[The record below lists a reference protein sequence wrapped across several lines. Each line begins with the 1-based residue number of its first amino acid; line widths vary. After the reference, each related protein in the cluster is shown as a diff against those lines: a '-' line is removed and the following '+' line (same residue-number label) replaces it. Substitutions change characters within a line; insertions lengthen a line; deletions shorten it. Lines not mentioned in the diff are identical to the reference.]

1 MHSVTKSVGSTL
13 IGIAHRQGKIRL
25 DQHLNE
31 FFSDY
36 YPIGDGL
43 YAGKEQISVEHVLQQ
58 RHGIEWDEW
67 TLPFTDPQN
76 PVYQAITSGDWY
88 RYILTR
94 PMDAQ
99 PGEKFT
105 YSTIGSSLMS
115 RMIRKVS
122 GESPRVFAT
131 KQLFE
136 PLGITN
142 IHWELFSQEGMGQ
155 GETDFPNPDNDEP
168 LGFALWL
175 RPQDMLTYGELYLNG
190 GVHEGR
196 RIIDQSWI
204 DASWTNFSN
213 EENTPLFT
221 ERGADSGYG
230 YQWWSFTIIDDLGR
244 EWPLRYAAGWARQRI
259 IIIPWLNM
267 VIVSVADDYD
277 FTGPSIGTLLQTII
291 LPELNLTLDRRFN
304 GAWYNPLTDGQ
315 GLTLEVVNNGQTL
328 IGFWY
333 TYTDDGQLRWF
344 TMDGPIDK
352 SEANVTII
360 ETSGGLFLQD
370 DPVTRTVWGSGHFT
384 VIDCNNVSF
393 EINSEETNTS
403 VPLSRLTGTCEA
415 Q

>member
-1 MHSVTKSVGSTL
+1 
-13 IGIAHRQGKIRL
+13 
-25 DQHLNE
+25 
-31 FFSDY
+31 
-36 YPIGDGL
+36 
-43 YAGKEQISVEHVLQQ
+43 
-58 RHGIEWDEW
+58 
-67 TLPFTDPQN
+67 
-76 PVYQAITSGDWY
+76 
-88 RYILTR
+88 
-94 PMDAQ
+94 
-99 PGEKFT
+99 
-105 YSTIGSSLMS
+105 
-115 RMIRKVS
+115 
-122 GESPRVFAT
+122 
-131 KQLFE
+131 
-136 PLGITN
+136 
-142 IHWELFSQEGMGQ
+142 
-155 GETDFPNPDNDEP
+155 
-168 LGFALWL
+168 
-175 RPQDMLTYGELYLNG
+175 
-190 GVHEGR
+190 
-196 RIIDQSWI
+196 
-204 DASWTNFSN
+204 
-213 EENTPLFT
+213 
-221 ERGADSGYG
+221 
-230 YQWWSFTIIDDLGR
+230 
-244 EWPLRYAAGWARQRI
+244 
-259 IIIPWLNM
+259 M

-393 EINSEETNTS
+393 EINSEETNAS